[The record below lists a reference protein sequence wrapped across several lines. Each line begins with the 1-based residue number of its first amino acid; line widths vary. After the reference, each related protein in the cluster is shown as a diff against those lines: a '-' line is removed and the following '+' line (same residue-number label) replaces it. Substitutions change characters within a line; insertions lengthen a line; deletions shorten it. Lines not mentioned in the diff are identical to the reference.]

1 MVRWFDLSVENLR
14 GDRAVVFSF
23 LINSCRVN
31 RGYTPGQIAVRHNVD
46 LCVLSAVRR
55 TLAVSGHLD
64 QS

>member
-14 GDRAVVFSF
+14 GDRA
-23 LINSCRVN
+23 
-31 RGYTPGQIAVRHNVD
+31 GQIAVRHNVD